1 MPNLSRS
8 ATIAAP
14 AELVFDYVDDIRNLA
29 RHMSEARSMPMMGS
43 KLKLEILTS
52 NATDV
57 GATYRYSGSM
67 MGLVIDFSE
76 TVTKYVLG
84 REKTWRTIGTPQLL
98 IVERY
103 EMGVV
108 VEPISESISRLTI
121 SFDYDLPRSGVW
133 RLVGRLLAGSY
144 ARWCLDSMISGTKQ
158 DLERSAP

>member
-57 GATYRYSGSM
+57 GATYQYSGSM
-67 MGLVIDFSE
+67 MGLMIDFSE
-76 TVTKYVLG
+76 TVTKYVSG
-84 REKTWRTIGTPQLL
+84 REKIWRTIGNPQLL
-98 IVERY
+98 IVESF
-103 EMGVV
+103 EMRVV
-108 VEPISESISRLTI
+108 VEPLQANTAQLTI
-121 SFDYDLPRSGVW
+121 SFDYDLPRSGMW
-133 RLVGRLLAGSY
+133 RLIGRALAGSY
-144 ARWCLDSMISGTKQ
+144 ARWCLDSMISGTKR